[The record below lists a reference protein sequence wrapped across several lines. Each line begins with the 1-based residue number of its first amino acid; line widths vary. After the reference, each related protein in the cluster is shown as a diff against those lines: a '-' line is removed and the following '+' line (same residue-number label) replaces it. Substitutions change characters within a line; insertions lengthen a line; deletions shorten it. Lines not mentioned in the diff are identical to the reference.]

1 MDMTLSDSQARGQRV
16 KILRALANLDRKNV
30 EERYHI
36 NFNTLKGWELARHGG
51 LTENGAKKILM
62 MCECE
67 GIQCTLDWIL
77 YGIGM
82 GPFFEKN
89 LKPPLS
95 TTHYD
100 ATEKKILRE
109 LMFFEENNKN
119 TLSMK
124 ITDHDMAPFYQ
135 KNDYV
140 AGIQCQNH
148 EIDKLLNS
156 PCIIK
161 LNSKKT
167 LILRILK
174 KEKEEDDYYLLGYAP
189 HCKKQH
195 IHFSKIECISGV
207 IWHRLPFEER

>member
-82 GPFFEKN
+82 GP
-89 LKPPLS
+89 
-95 TTHYD
+95 
-100 ATEKKILRE
+100 
-109 LMFFEENNKN
+109 FFEENNKN